1 MEKWVEDYHKKEQR
15 FEDYLKERE
24 TKDKEL
30 LNEYF
35 NLIYNFKKTLGLDY
49 LNVTLKDL
57 RLSDMPFSHP
67 SKSEF
72 IIKTKYLPVYG
83 GGFEMVNIKSQ
94 SMNHYVYMSEMD
106 LGVEY
111 RLFLKDMEKSEV
123 GENNFDTESLIVLC
137 CICVL
142 LLVVFL
148 FLFWL

>member
-24 TKDKEL
+24 AKDKEL

-35 NLIYNFKKTLGLDY
+35 TLIYNFKKTLGLDY

-57 RLSDMPFSHP
+57 RLSDMPLSHP
-67 SKSEF
+67 SKNEF
-72 IIKTKYLPVYG
+72 IIKTKYLSVYG
-83 GGFEMVNIKSQ
+83 GGFEMVDIRSA

-111 RLFLKDMEKSEV
+111 KLFLRDMKRKNSI
-123 GENNFDTESLIVLC
+123 GGNSLDKMSIIVLC

-142 LLVVFL
+142 SLLYGFIKL
-148 FLFWL
+148 Y